1 MELLAPS
8 AIANW
13 RKTLGPTDSSVARN
27 QAPDSLRAHFGI
39 DKSFNAAHGSDSV
52 EAAHRVWEFYF
63 LINFYKNLNVISD
76 LAGTKFDL

>member
-52 EAAHRVWEFYF
+52 EAAHRV
-63 LINFYKNLNVISD
+63 
-76 LAGTKFDL
+76 